1 MASLQ
6 KYKLKKVSCEKI
18 EGTIRQYSS
27 DKFFTNLLMQL
38 NKEIDCKNKWGKC
51 FKKTALFES
60 VPFWLVHELKE
71 EKRTLC
77 SIIEQFKNLNFEAK
91 AK

>member
-1 MASLQ
+1 MTFLLASLQ

-38 NKEIDCKNKWGKC
+38 NKEVACKIKCGKC

-60 VPFWLVHELKE
+60 VPFWLVKELYV
-71 EKRTLC
+71 L
-77 SIIEQFKNLNFEAK
+77 
-91 AK
+91 

>member
-27 DKFFTNLLMQL
+27 DKFFTNLLLQL
-38 NKEIDCKNKWGKC
+38 NKEVACKIKCDIC
-51 FKKTALFES
+51 FKKTALF
-60 VPFWLVHELKE
+60 
-71 EKRTLC
+71 
-77 SIIEQFKNLNFEAK
+77 
-91 AK
+91 